1 MGNNIQDDGENVKDV
16 RLRMM
21 IFSMIL
27 IIGMVIMLKM

>member
-1 MGNNIQDDGENVKDV
+1 VGNNIQDDGENVKDV